1 MAWAGSWR
9 RSASSRFLICF
20 SRRSECTD
28 MRTALFGRHLV
39 TSLVMLAVVTVAL
52 GFGCPLVVT
61 GLSQLFF
68 RNQANGS
75 LLYRDGQLTGSALL
89 GQEFTDSTGNP
100 LPRYFQPRPSAAG
113 AGYDGSSSGASNL
126 GPSNP
131 LLIGFV
137 PGVNTIGLD
146 GRPSPTNPFATKADP
161 ACVPTSPTGI
171 PVISPSPGQRY
182 AKAAGGQYV
191 CDPNT
196 IPERALAYRQL
207 NEMAANAPVPVD
219 AVTASGSGLDP
230 DISVQNA
237 LDQAPRVA
245 RARHVPLQQV
255 IALVHRYT
263 QGREWGFLGE
273 PTVNVLQ
280 INPAL
285 DGQS

>member
-1 MAWAGSWR
+1 
-9 RSASSRFLICF
+9 
-20 SRRSECTD
+20 

-52 GFGCPLVVT
+52 GFGYPLVVT

-68 RNQANGS
+68 RNQADGS
-75 LLYRDGQLTGSALL
+75 LLYRDGTLTGSALL
-89 GQEFTDSTGNP
+89 GQEFTDSKGNP
-100 LPRYFQPRPSAAG
+100 LPRYFQPRPSDAG

-137 PGVNTIGLD
+137 AGVNTVGLD
-146 GRPSPTNPFATKADP
+146 GQPSAVNPFASTADP
-161 ACVPTSPTGI
+161 ACVPLDPSGVPVTSPA
-171 PVISPSPGQRY
+171 PGQTY
-182 AKAAGGQYV
+182 AKTAGGAYA

-196 IPERALAYRQL
+196 VPERALAYRAFNGL
-207 NEMAANAPVPVD
+207 AASAAVPAD

-230 DISVQNA
+230 DISAANA

-245 RARHVPLQQV
+245 RARHLPAGQV
-255 IALVHRYT
+255 VALVHRYT

-273 PTVNVLQ
+273 PTVNVLEL
-280 INPAL
+280 NLAL
-285 DGQS
+285 DGAS